1 VRCGESLR
9 IKIAHSSGKIEL
21 TVALHSQVAAELT
34 RLEDGL
40 AFQNL
45 GKAAALGRAKLRHAT
60 KILLVHLLSP
70 GPIRHRISQWPG
82 LTKPFSMVNREYH
95 RFIHDLSGFEFPNRF
110 ACREDVPDNNQQ
122 EIVSRLIDY
131 YWRMKSSPE
140 MSRALLDI
148 WAEISK
154 KHAAFSTAL
163 ERRDVDTVSHFLLNV
178 CNTPL
183 AIGFENSILNS
194 KAHQHFLEL
203 NVVDKFLALAES
215 LGCLPV
221 QCPEQGKWGYQSID
235 VDNLYEQIQARIPF
249 DLTAPAAGGGSY
261 GLRTKGGIFTER
273 NLQAVSTALRV
284 HRLLESAPRKVVAE
298 IGGGIGALT
307 YYLAKAGMD
316 ATYLFDLPIVS
327 ILQGYFLMK
336 SHGPEQVCLWGEKAH
351 QARINVC
358 PWWAL
363 ETSPDKLFT
372 LVVNQDSMPEIDQN
386 ISFNY
391 LNLIKK
397 KATDY
402 FLSINQEGHA
412 PSIKSGTQSVVYMLV
427 DAVGGF
433 RRLSRERDWMREGY
447 VAETYQIAPLQ
458 ASHESVSVR

>member
-1 VRCGESLR
+1 
-9 IKIAHSSGKIEL
+9 
-21 TVALHSQVAAELT
+21 
-34 RLEDGL
+34 L

-45 GKAAALGRAKLRHAT
+45 RKAAALGRLRLRHAARVVL
-60 KILLVHLLSP
+60 IHWLSQ
-70 GPIRHRISQWPG
+70 GRFRHKISQWPG
-82 LTKPFSMVNREYH
+82 VTKLFSMVNREYH
-95 RFIHDLSGFEFPNRF
+95 RFIHDLSGFEFSNSF
-110 ACREDVPDNNQQ
+110 ACREDVPEKNQQ
-122 EIVSRLIDY
+122 EIVTRLINY

-154 KHAAFSTAL
+154 KHAAFSAAL
-163 ERRDVDTVSHFLLNV
+163 ERRDVETVSHFLLNV

-183 AIGFENSILNS
+183 ATGFENSVLNS
-194 KAHQHFLEL
+194 KDHKQFLEL

-215 LGCLPV
+215 LGCLPA
-221 QCPEQGKWGYQSID
+221 QCPEGGKWGYRSLH
-235 VDNLYEQIQARIPF
+235 VDNLYVQIQARIPF

-261 GLRTKGGIFTER
+261 GLRTKGGVFTER
-273 NLQAVSTALRV
+273 NLQAISTALRV
-284 HRLLESAPRKVVAE
+284 HRLLEGAPRKVVAE

-316 ATYLFDLPIVS
+316 ATYIFDLPIVS

-336 SHGPEQVCLWGEKAH
+336 SHGPEQVCLWGEEDH
-351 QARINVC
+351 QARINVF

-363 ETSPDKLFT
+363 ETSPEKLFT
-372 LVVNQDSMPEIDQN
+372 LVVNQDSMPEIDQD
-386 ISFNY
+386 ISQNY
-391 LNLIKK
+391 LKLIKK

-402 FLSINQEGHA
+402 FLSINQESQA
-412 PSIKSGTQSVVYMLV
+412 PSIKNGTQSVVYELV

-458 ASHESVSVR
+458 ASHESVSVG